1 MCVYLFIFLKKEVTC
16 CFLCMYLSFQ
26 RNKLFTFQVI
36 HFIPSS
42 MSDLNSDQQHIPLT
56 RCSCD
61 YCTYIRKDD
70 PSSLAFADDS
80 SEDDEKELTE
90 PTGKAT
96 AKKQQI
102 QRKER
107 KKLILCKCG
116 TQFTIV

>member
-1 MCVYLFIFLKKEVTC
+1 MLFS
-16 CFLCMYLSFQ
+16 MYVSFFSEKQ
-26 RNKLFTFQVI
+26 TFHFSSNSF

-42 MSDLNSDQQHIPLT
+42 MSDSNSDQQHIPLT

-96 AKKQQI
+96 AKKATNPKS
-102 QRKER
+102 R
-107 KKLILCKCG
+107 
-116 TQFTIV
+116 